1 MAAPC
6 ISDPDLI
13 FPRELTPEIRDVL
26 SIMCFE
32 AGPIAHAFRE
42 SGRAEIKT
50 RAEDEQAFV
59 LHWLLTFA
67 LEHGAE
73 WRKRASAAL
82 APVIDE
88 AKAARA
94 AREAEKAARKAALAT
109 GGARG

>member
-1 MAAPC
+1 MAESST
-6 ISDPDLI
+6 ITREMI
-13 FPRELTPEIRDVL
+13 FPRELTPQVREVL

-32 AGPIAHAFRE
+32 AGLIAHAFRE

-59 LHWLLTFA
+59 LHWLLTFV
-67 LEHGAE
+67 LEQGAE
-73 WRKRASAAL
+73 WRKHASAAL

-94 AREAEKAARKAALAT
+94 AKEGEKTARQAALAT

>member
-1 MAAPC
+1 MAVH
-6 ISDPDLI
+6 STDGHELV
-13 FPRELTPEIRDVL
+13 FPKALTPEVRDVL

-59 LHWLLTFA
+59 LHWLLTIA

-73 WRKRASAAL
+73 WRKHASEAL
-82 APVIDE
+82 APVIAE
-88 AKAARA
+88 AKAAI
-94 AREAEKAARKAALAT
+94 AARKEALAP

>member
-1 MAAPC
+1 MVQHYAG
-6 ISDPDLI
+6 DRDLI

-50 RAEDEQAFV
+50 QAEDEQAFV

-73 WRKRASAAL
+73 WRKHAGDVLEA
-82 APVIDE
+82 VIAE
-88 AKAARA
+88 AKAAV
-94 AREAEKAARKAALAT
+94 AARKEALAT
-109 GGARG
+109 GGARGEC